1 MRSSLYAYAFPV
13 RSVRAVKAVLLEDS
27 LNTTVRVYM
36 LGCEFALSGNLTVY
50 YNKMYK
56 EYKINMDTL
65 LD

>member
-1 MRSSLYAYAFPV
+1 
-13 RSVRAVKAVLLEDS
+13 LEDS